1 MGMAP
6 ASCAGTPNNMTD
18 QGFPEPTSG
27 GSDSSDR
34 PSRNSSSRS
43 DGSASGGSAFGAGL
57 GAATPS
63 APPPKRSSRRRSG
76 SSGDGEGAEEDRPRR
91 RRGSRGGRSRSKP
104 TQVQDSAP
112 SDQEGTD
119 ESRSD
124 RPKRRRRGGR
134 GRRRKSPE
142 EGESSSDAAQAEEG
156 QERSEGA
163 ASKKKSKKRA
173 KKKSTK
179 ARSSKAESADDSGD
193 SDRAGS
199 RSSKKKSKR
208 GGQTGTPK
216 KDAKGD
222 AKSSKKK
229 RRRTRSRS
237 SKSDAGDA
245 GERQAPKAKKP
256 SLTAAEKAAAVEKE
270 CVLRI
275 LVNGSDP
282 EEQRVVVVGEDDRVL
297 DMLMTSDSQKT
308 LVNDIYRGRVVN
320 LEPAIGA
327 AFIDFGQGR
336 NGFLHISD
344 VMPTYGEKGFKLES
358 LLTANIDQD
367 EHPGDVDVD
376 VDHDDVGHDHEEHDD
391 EEHDDEEH
399 DDDVEGDEAEGDETE
414 DASDSNSEGDQAPMD
429 ARAKARARRKA
440 EKNAPKASR
449 EPARREVRRR
459 AHRKEPITDVLKVG
473 DQVVV
478 QITKD
483 AIGDKGPTLTTY
495 ISIPGR
501 YLVLMPSLARTGVSK
516 KIPDEKERRRLKR
529 VLSGMNCPDAMGV
542 IVRTAGVGR
551 RKTDLQ
557 RDLDYLMEV
566 WETFS
571 KRLKRGR
578 GPSALYQESDL
589 AIRTMRDL
597 FDERTKTV
605 MVDDLELY
613 EEMQAFAEQLM
624 PEQVHRIER
633 FDGERP
639 IFHHYGIEQDF
650 ERIFSRKLDLPS
662 GGSVVF
668 DQAEALV
675 AIDINSGRT
684 RTKGHDFEKVA
695 LKTNLEAVP
704 EIARQIRLRDLGG
717 ILVIDFIDMMR
728 SSSNRQ
734 VEKALR
740 TEMAGDRAR
749 SKMGRIGQF
758 GLLELTRQRLGP
770 GAHKK
775 VFSACYRC
783 RGTGRLRTVE
793 SRAQA
798 ILRRLGSAVTL
809 KGFTTVEVRAH
820 PAVVQYLEDQL
831 TDWTRALEHRSEK
844 TLTFVEVPEQA
855 EDSVLRYLRADGRE
869 VRPGGRRKR

>member
-1 MGMAP
+1 MAP

-34 PSRNSSSRS
+34 LSRNSSSRS
-43 DGSASGGSAFGAGL
+43 EGSASGGSAFGAGL
-57 GAATPS
+57 GTGSSSAA
-63 APPPKRSSRRRSG
+63 PPKRSSRRRSG
-76 SSGDGEGAEEDRPRR
+76 SAGDGEGAEEDRPRR

-104 TQVQDSAP
+104 NQVEDSASADP
-112 SDQEGTD
+112 EGTED
-119 ESRSD
+119 SRSD
-124 RPKRRRRGGR
+124 RPRRRRRGGR
-134 GRRRKSPE
+134 GRRKSPD

-163 ASKKKSKKRA
+163 ASKKKSKKRS
-173 KKKSTK
+173 KKKSSK
-179 ARSSKAESADDSGD
+179 ARSSKAESGDGSED
-193 SDRAGS
+193 SDRSAS
-199 RSSKKKSKR
+199 RSSKKNSKR
-208 GGQTGTPK
+208 GGKTGTPR

-222 AKSSKKK
+222 AKSSKKQ
-229 RRRTRSRS
+229 RRRTRGRS
-237 SKSDAGDA
+237 SSSDDGDDA
-245 GERQAPKAKKP
+245 DRQASRAKKP
-256 SLTAAEKAAAVEKE
+256 SLTAAEKSAAAEKA

-282 EEQRVVVVGEDDRVL
+282 EEQRVVVVGEDDRVM
-297 DMLMTSDSQKT
+297 DMLMTSDSHKT

-344 VMPTYGEKGFKLES
+344 VMPTYGEKGFKLEN

-367 EHPGDVDVD
+367 EYPGDVD
-376 VDHDDVGHDHEEHDD
+376 VDHDDEGHDD
-391 EEHDDEEH
+391 EDHDDEDH
-399 DDDVEGDEAEGDETE
+399 DDEDHDDEDHDDEAEGDEAG
-414 DASDSNSEGDQAPMD
+414 DASDSTSEGDQAPMD

-440 EKNAPKASR
+440 EKNAPKAGR

-501 YLVLMPSLARTGVSK
+501 YLVLMPSMARTGVSK

-578 GPSALYQESDL
+578 GPAALYQESDL

-597 FDERTKTV
+597 FDERTKVV

-624 PEQVHRIER
+624 PDQVHRIER
-633 FDGERP
+633 YEGERP
-639 IFHHYGIEQDF
+639 IFHHYSIEQDF

-695 LKTNLEAVP
+695 LKTNMEAVP

-728 SSSNRQ
+728 ASSNRQ

-770 GAHKK
+770 GTHKK

>member
-1 MGMAP
+1 
-6 ASCAGTPNNMTD
+6 MTD

-34 PSRNSSSRS
+34 LSRNSSSRS

-57 GAATPS
+57 GTGSSSAA
-63 APPPKRSSRRRSG
+63 PPKRSSRRRSG
-76 SSGDGEGAEEDRPRR
+76 SAGDGEGAEEDRPRR

-104 TQVQDSAP
+104 DQADDSA
-112 SDQEGTD
+112 SRDSEDTG

-134 GRRRKSPE
+134 GRRRKTSD
-142 EGESSSDAAQAEEG
+142 EGESSSDAVQPEEG
-156 QERSEGA
+156 QERSEA
-163 ASKKKSKKRA
+163 ASSKKKAKKRSKKKS
-173 KKKSTK
+173 SK
-179 ARSSKAESADDSGD
+179 ARSSKAEPAGGSED
-193 SDRAGS
+193 SDRSGS
-199 RSSKKKSKR
+199 RSSKKNSKR
-208 GGQTGTPK
+208 GGKTGTPK

-237 SKSDAGDA
+237 SKPDDGDD
-245 GERQAPKAKKP
+245 GGRQASKAKKP
-256 SLTAAEKAAAVEKE
+256 SLTAAEKAAAAEKA

-344 VMPTYGEKGFKLES
+344 VMPTYGEKAFKLEN

-367 EHPGDVDVD
+367 EHPDDVD
-376 VDHDDVGHDHEEHDD
+376 VDHDDEGHDHEDHDDGGHDD
-391 EEHDDEEH
+391 EGHDDEGH
-399 DDDVEGDEAEGDETE
+399 DDEAEGDEAG
-414 DASDSNSEGDQAPMD
+414 DASDSTSEGDQAPID

-501 YLVLMPSLARTGVSK
+501 YLVLMPSMARTGVSK

-633 FDGERP
+633 FEGERP

-695 LKTNLEAVP
+695 LKTNMEAVP

-809 KGFTTVEVRAH
+809 KGFTTIEVRAH